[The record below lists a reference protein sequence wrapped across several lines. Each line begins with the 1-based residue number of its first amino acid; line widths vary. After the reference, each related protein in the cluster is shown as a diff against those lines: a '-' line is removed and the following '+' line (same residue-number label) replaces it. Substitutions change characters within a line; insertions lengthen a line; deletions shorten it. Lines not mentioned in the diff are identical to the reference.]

1 MSESYFA
8 QNGVAL
14 KHRGCEIKS
23 GAQEMA
29 AMSINIT
36 GAISW
41 PPHHC
46 SHFLGTT
53 FDFTTFSHP
62 GNNFQTFEM

>member
-14 KHRGCEIKS
+14 KHQGCEIKS

-36 GAISW
+36 AAISW
-41 PPHHC
+41 PPLLI
-46 SHFLGTT
+46 SQLFLIQVIT
-53 FDFTTFSHP
+53 FKHLKCES
-62 GNNFQTFEM
+62 